1 MHWSAHKFGGTSVAS
16 AERYRRVAD
25 ILESRA
31 SFEPRRAVVV
41 SAMGGVTDALL
52 GLVDAA
58 VARESYDVA
67 LATLRARLLGVV
79 VDLAEGELATAL
91 TTRFIADLED
101 IADLLRACHLLRDAS
116 KATRDLIAGYGELW
130 SAQTL
135 HALLEA
141 RGVRAAW
148 LDARD
153 VLRVQPRDH
162 VAPGVR
168 VDESQA
174 LLDAWLTTY
183 DLDRDLE
190 ILVITGFIA
199 SDPDGLPTTLGRNG
213 SDYSAAI
220 FSALLAAP
228 ELCIWTDVD
237 GVMSANPRQ
246 VPEAQVLPGLS
257 YREAMELA
265 YFGAKVLH
273 PSTIAPA
280 VARDVV
286 VWIKNTFAPEVRGTR
301 IAAQTTPDRVVKGFA
316 SIDSMSLLNLEGS
329 DLIGVPGI
337 AERLFGA
344 LKAAGVSVVMISQGS
359 SEHSICFV
367 VPDHHAER
375 AREVVEHAFF
385 AERHQGQLR
394 DLQVTPGCSVLAAVG
409 DGMSGTPGVAA
420 RFFTALAN
428 AGVSVRAIA
437 QGSSE
442 RNISVVVDGPDAQ
455 RALRAA
461 HAAHFLSP
469 QTLSIGLI
477 GAGGVGSELLS
488 QLAREAD
495 HLREQFDL
503 SLRVRAI
510 CDSQRMIL
518 DDAGIDLASDWRARL
533 ADGEQL
539 DLEAFVAHVDA
550 PHLPHAALVDC
561 TSSQAVA
568 DRYLGW
574 LERTIHVIT
583 PNKKA
588 SSGDLD
594 TWRALR
600 AQRRAHYLHET
611 TVGAG
616 LPIVH
621 TARELVQTGDRF
633 RRVEGIFSGT
643 LSYLFNT
650 YDAQTPFSELV
661 RQARGLGYTEP
672 DPRDDLSGADVA
684 RKLVILSREAG
695 ADLSLDLVT
704 VSSLV
709 PSALVDCSVDVFLER
724 LAEHDDAIAARYAE
738 AAERGEVL
746 RFVGT
751 FDAATMEASVKLG
764 SYPTSHP
771 FARVQKT
778 DNIVQLTTDRYA
790 DNPLV
795 IQGPGAGP
803 GVTAA
808 GVFADLLRLA
818 SYLGARR

>member
-1 MHWSAHKFGGTSVAS
+1 
-16 AERYRRVAD
+16 
-25 ILESRA
+25 
-31 SFEPRRAVVV
+31 
-41 SAMGGVTDALL
+41 
-52 GLVDAA
+52 
-58 VARESYDVA
+58 
-67 LATLRARLLGVV
+67 
-79 VDLAEGELATAL
+79 
-91 TTRFIADLED
+91 
-101 IADLLRACHLLRDAS
+101 
-116 KATRDLIAGYGELW
+116 
-130 SAQTL
+130 
-135 HALLEA
+135 
-141 RGVRAAW
+141 
-148 LDARD
+148 
-153 VLRVQPRDH
+153 
-162 VAPGVR
+162 
-168 VDESQA
+168 
-174 LLDAWLTTY
+174 
-183 DLDRDLE
+183 
-190 ILVITGFIA
+190 
-199 SDPDGLPTTLGRNG
+199 
-213 SDYSAAI
+213 
-220 FSALLAAP
+220 
-228 ELCIWTDVD
+228 
-237 GVMSANPRQ
+237 MSANPRQ

-286 VWIKNTFAPEVRGTR
+286 VWIKNTFSPEVPGTR
-301 IAAQTTPDRVVKGFA
+301 IAAQTTPDPVVKGFA

-344 LKAAGVSVVMISQGS
+344 LKNAGVSVVMISQGS

-367 VPDHHAER
+367 VPDHHADR
-375 AREVVEHAFF
+375 AREVVERAFF

-495 HLREQFDL
+495 HLRAQFDL

-510 CDSQRMIL
+510 CDSRRMLL
-518 DDAGIDLASDWRARL
+518 DDAGVDLSADWRDLL
-533 ADGEQL
+533 AKGEPL
-539 DLEAFVAHVDA
+539 DLDRLVAHVDA
-550 PHLPHAALVDC
+550 PHLPHATLVDC

-574 LERTIHVIT
+574 LTRGIHVIT

-633 RRVEGIFSGT
+633 RRVEGILSGT

-661 RQARGLGYTEP
+661 RQARALGYTEP

-695 ADLSLDLVT
+695 ADLSLDQVEVT
-704 VSSLV
+704 SLV
-709 PSALVDCSVDVFLER
+709 PDDLTDCSIDAFLEG
-724 LAEHDDAIAARYAE
+724 LADHDDAIAARHAE
-738 AAERGEVL
+738 AAACGEVL

-751 FDAATMEASVKLG
+751 FDAAAMTASVKLG
-764 SYPTSHP
+764 SYPASHP
-771 FARVQKT
+771 LARVQKT